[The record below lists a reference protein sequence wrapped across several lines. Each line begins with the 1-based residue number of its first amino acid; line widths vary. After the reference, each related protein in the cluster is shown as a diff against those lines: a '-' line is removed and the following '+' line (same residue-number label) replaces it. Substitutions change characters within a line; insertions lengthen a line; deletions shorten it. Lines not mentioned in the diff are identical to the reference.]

1 MRGTRVPAIVPSDFR
16 PGTEVVGRL
25 GRSCARTST
34 LTRNCESAPARTEL
48 GGRPGSLRMPTAAAA
63 RYRRSFARASPPA
76 AHYGSPSRHLGASC
90 DACARRSPRVRASRS
105 SEATGA
111 PRQAGASGHEKLPST
126 YPGCALTNCSNVR
139 RSARTIKRQLT
150 PESTRERIKQ
160 KRAKRAILGSLV
172 GFNDRYTARAAMPSP
187 SRFIG

>member
-34 LTRNCESAPARTEL
+34 ATRNCGSAAARTEL
-48 GGRPGSLRMPTAAAA
+48 GARPGSLQMPTAAAA
-63 RYRRSFARASPPA
+63 RYRRRSARASPPA
-76 AHYGSPSRHLGASC
+76 AHYGSPSRYLGASC
-90 DACARRSPRVRASRS
+90 DACARRYSRVRACRS

-126 YPGCALTNCSNVR
+126 CQRLRIDQLLERMCANSSEQAPAN
-139 RSARTIKRQLT
+139 
-150 PESTRERIKQ
+150 
-160 KRAKRAILGSLV
+160 AKLQR
-172 GFNDRYTARAAMPSP
+172 RAAAAPA
-187 SRFIG
+187 RCNGR